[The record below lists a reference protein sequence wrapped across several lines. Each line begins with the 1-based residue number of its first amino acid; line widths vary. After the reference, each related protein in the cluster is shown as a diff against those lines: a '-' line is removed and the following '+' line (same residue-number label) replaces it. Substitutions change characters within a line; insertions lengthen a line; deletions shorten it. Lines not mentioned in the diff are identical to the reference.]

1 MAGNSQRRGATRKP
15 GSKKGATVG
24 SGGQRRAKLE
34 GRGPTPKAED
44 RPHHVAAKR
53 KRAASRARTTPS
65 SRPKRSGTYLFGR
78 NPVVEA
84 LRAGVPATT
93 LYVQSKADSD
103 DRMREAIELAV
114 ASGIPL
120 LEAPRSEMDALADG
134 GVHQGLLLVVP
145 EYRYADLDDV
155 RDSSLLIALDGV
167 TDTRN
172 LGAIA
177 RSGAAFGAGG
187 IIVPSRRSVT
197 VTAAAWKASAGA
209 LTRVPV
215 AEVTNLTRAL
225 TDLKKSGFTTV
236 ALDADGGTAIGE
248 VPAHVWTDPV
258 VVVVGSEGAGVSRLV
273 GETCDWRVMIPMTP
287 GQESLNAAVAA
298 AIVLQRIHEARA

>member
-53 KRAASRARTTPS
+53 KRAASRARTASPRT
-65 SRPKRSGTYLFGR
+65 KRSGTYLFGR

-93 LYVQSKADSD
+93 LYVQSKGDVD
-103 DRMREAIELAV
+103 ERVREAIELAV
-114 ASGIPL
+114 TSGIPL
-120 LEAPRSEMDALADG
+120 LEAPRSEMDTLADG

-145 EYRYADLDDV
+145 DYRYAGLDDV
-155 RDSSLLIALDGV
+155 AGASLLIALDGV

-187 IIVPSRRSVT
+187 IVVPSRRSVT
-197 VTAAAWKASAGA
+197 VTAASWKASAGA

-225 TDLKKSGFTTV
+225 TDLKKRGFTAV
-236 ALDADGGTAIGE
+236 ALDAEGGTALAD
-248 VPAHVWTDPV
+248 VPRDVWIEPIV
-258 VVVVGSEGAGVSRLV
+258 VVIGSEGAGVSRLV
-273 GETCDWRVMIPMTP
+273 GETCDWRVMIPMVV
-287 GQESLNAAVAA
+287 GQESLNASVAA
-298 AIVLQRIHEARA
+298 AIVLQRIHEARS

>member
-53 KRAASRARTTPS
+53 KRAAARARTTPTRTNRS
-65 SRPKRSGTYLFGR
+65 STYLFGR

-93 LYVQSKADSD
+93 LYVQSKGDADE
-103 DRMREAIELAV
+103 RIREAIDLAN
-114 ASGIPL
+114 ASGIAL
-120 LEAPRSEMDALADG
+120 LEAPRGEMDSLADG
-134 GVHQGLLLVVP
+134 GVHQGLMLVVP

-155 RDSSLLIALDGV
+155 AGSSLLIALDGV

-187 IIVPSRRSVT
+187 IVVPSRRSVT
-197 VTAAAWKASAGA
+197 VTAASWKASAGA

-225 TDLKKSGFTTV
+225 TDLKKRGFTAV
-236 ALDADGGTAIGE
+236 ALDADGGTALVD
-248 VPAHVWTDPV
+248 VPRDVWTDPIV
-258 VVVVGSEGAGVSRLV
+258 VVIGSEGSGVSRLV
-273 GETCDWRVMIPMTP
+273 GETCDWRVMIPMAA
-287 GQESLNAAVAA
+287 GQESLNASVAA

>member
-53 KRAASRARTTPS
+53 KRMAPRSRMASPRTQ
-65 SRPKRSGTYLFGR
+65 RSGTYLFGR

-93 LYVQSKADSD
+93 LYIQSKGDVD
-103 DRMREAIELAV
+103 ERVREAIELAV
-114 ASGIPL
+114 TSGIPL

-145 EYRYADLDDV
+145 DYRYAGLDEV
-155 RDSSLLIALDGV
+155 AHASLLIALDGV

-187 IIVPSRRSVT
+187 LIVPSRRSVA
-197 VTAAAWKASAGA
+197 VTAASWKASAGA

-225 TDLKKSGFTTV
+225 TDLKKRGFTAV
-236 ALDADGGTAIGE
+236 ALDADGGTALAD
-248 VPAHVWTDPV
+248 VPREIWIDPIV
-258 VVVVGSEGAGVSRLV
+258 VVIGSEGAGVSRLV
-273 GETCDWRVMIPMTP
+273 GETCDWRVMIPMVA
-287 GQESLNAAVAA
+287 GQESLNASVAA
-298 AIVLQRIHEARA
+298 AIVLQRIHEART

>member
-53 KRAASRARTTPS
+53 KRAASRARTASPRT
-65 SRPKRSGTYLFGR
+65 KRAGTYLFGR

-93 LYVQSKADSD
+93 LYVQSKGDVD
-103 DRMREAIELAV
+103 ERVREAIELAV
-114 ASGIPL
+114 TSGIPL
-120 LEAPRSEMDALADG
+120 LEAPRSEMDTLADG

-145 EYRYADLDDV
+145 DYRYAGLDDV
-155 RDSSLLIALDGV
+155 AGASLLIALDGV

-177 RSGAAFGAGG
+177 RSGAAFAAGG
-187 IIVPSRRSVT
+187 IVVPSRRSVT
-197 VTAAAWKASAGA
+197 VTAASWKASAGA

-225 TDLKKSGFTTV
+225 TDLKKRGFTAV
-236 ALDADGGTAIGE
+236 ALDAEGGTALAD
-248 VPAHVWTDPV
+248 VPRDVWIDPIV
-258 VVVVGSEGAGVSRLV
+258 VVIGSEGAGVSRLV
-273 GETCDWRVMIPMTP
+273 GETCDWRVMIPMVA
-287 GQESLNAAVAA
+287 GQESLNASVAA
-298 AIVLQRIHEARA
+298 AIVLQRIHEARS

>member
-1 MAGNSQRRGATRKP
+1 
-15 GSKKGATVG
+15 
-24 SGGQRRAKLE
+24 
-34 GRGPTPKAED
+34 
-44 RPHHVAAKR
+44 VAAKR
-53 KRAASRARTTPS
+53 KRAAARARTTPTRTNRS
-65 SRPKRSGTYLFGR
+65 STYLFGR

-93 LYVQSKADSD
+93 LYVQSKGDADE
-103 DRMREAIELAV
+103 RIREAIDLAN
-114 ASGIPL
+114 ASGIAL
-120 LEAPRSEMDALADG
+120 LEAPRGEMDSLADG

-155 RDSSLLIALDGV
+155 AGSSLLIALDGV

-187 IIVPSRRSVT
+187 IVVPSRRSVT
-197 VTAAAWKASAGA
+197 VTAASWKASAGA

-225 TDLKKSGFTTV
+225 TDLKKRGFTAV
-236 ALDADGGTAIGE
+236 ALDADGGTALVD
-248 VPAHVWTDPV
+248 VPRDVWTDPIV
-258 VVVVGSEGAGVSRLV
+258 VVIGSEGSGVSRLV
-273 GETCDWRVMIPMTP
+273 GETCDWRVMIPMAA
-287 GQESLNAAVAA
+287 GQESLNASVDA

>member
-53 KRAASRARTTPS
+53 KRAASRARAVSPRT
-65 SRPKRSGTYLFGR
+65 KRSGTYLFGR

-93 LYVQSKADSD
+93 LYVQSKGDVD
-103 DRMREAIELAV
+103 ERVREAIELAV
-114 ASGIPL
+114 TSGIPL
-120 LEAPRSEMDALADG
+120 LEAPRSEMDTLADG

-145 EYRYADLDDV
+145 DYRYAGLDDV
-155 RDSSLLIALDGV
+155 AGASLLIALDGV

-187 IIVPSRRSVT
+187 IVVPSRRSVT
-197 VTAAAWKASAGA
+197 VTAASWKASAGA

-225 TDLKKSGFTTV
+225 TDLKKRGFMAV
-236 ALDADGGTAIGE
+236 ALDADGGTALAD
-248 VPAHVWTDPV
+248 VPRDVWIDPIV
-258 VVVVGSEGAGVSRLV
+258 VVIGSEGAGVSRLV
-273 GETCDWRVMIPMTP
+273 GETCDWRVMIPMVA
-287 GQESLNAAVAA
+287 GQESLNASVAA
-298 AIVLQRIHEARA
+298 AIVLQRIHEARS

>member
-53 KRAASRARTTPS
+53 KRAASRARTASPRT
-65 SRPKRSGTYLFGR
+65 KRSGTYLFGR

-93 LYVQSKADSD
+93 LYVQSKGDADE
-103 DRMREAIELAV
+103 RVREAIELAV
-114 ASGIPL
+114 TSGIPL
-120 LEAPRSEMDALADG
+120 LEAPRSEMDTLADG

-145 EYRYADLDDV
+145 DYRYANLDDV
-155 RDSSLLIALDGV
+155 AGASLLIALDGV

-187 IIVPSRRSVT
+187 IVVPSRRSVT
-197 VTAAAWKASAGA
+197 VTAASWKASAGA

-225 TDLKKSGFTTV
+225 TDLKKRGFTAV
-236 ALDADGGTAIGE
+236 ALDADGGTAIAD
-248 VPAHVWTDPV
+248 VPRDVWRDPIV
-258 VVVVGSEGAGVSRLV
+258 VVIGSEGAGVSRLV
-273 GETCDWRVMIPMTP
+273 GETCDWRVMIPMVA
-287 GQESLNAAVAA
+287 GQESLNASVAA
-298 AIVLQRIHEARA
+298 AIVLQRIHEART

>member
-24 SGGQRRAKLE
+24 SGGQRRAKLA

-53 KRAASRARTTPS
+53 KRAAARSRTTGT
-65 SRPKRSGTYLFGR
+65 RTRRSGTYLFGR

-84 LRAGVPATT
+84 LRAGVPAIT
-93 LYVQSKADSD
+93 LYVQSKSDSD

-114 ASGIPL
+114 ASEIPL
-120 LEAPRSEMDALADG
+120 LEAPRSEMDTLADG

-145 EYRYADLDDV
+145 EYQYADLDDV
-155 RDSSLLIALDGV
+155 ADSSLLIALDGV

-177 RSGAAFGAGG
+177 RSGSAFGAGG
-187 IIVPSRRSVT
+187 IVVPSRRSVT

-225 TDLKKSGFTTV
+225 TELKKRGFTAV
-236 ALDADGGTAIGE
+236 ALDADGGTPIGQ
-248 VPAHVWTDPV
+248 VPTDVWAGPIV
-258 VVVVGSEGAGVSRLV
+258 LVIGSEGAGVSRLV
-273 GETCDWRVMIPMTP
+273 GETCDWRVMIPMVA
-287 GQESLNAAVAA
+287 GQESLNASVAA
-298 AIVLQRIHEARA
+298 AIALQRIHEARA

>member
-53 KRAASRARTTPS
+53 KRAASRARTASPRT
-65 SRPKRSGTYLFGR
+65 KRSGTYLFGR

-93 LYVQSKADSD
+93 LYVQSKGDVD
-103 DRMREAIELAV
+103 ERVREAIELAV
-114 ASGIPL
+114 TSGIPL
-120 LEAPRSEMDALADG
+120 LEAPRSEMDTLADG

-145 EYRYADLDDV
+145 DYRYAGLDDV
-155 RDSSLLIALDGV
+155 TGASLLIALDGV

-187 IIVPSRRSVT
+187 IVVPSRRSVT
-197 VTAAAWKASAGA
+197 VTAASWKASAGA

-225 TDLKKSGFTTV
+225 TELKKRGFTAV
-236 ALDADGGTAIGE
+236 ALDAEGGTALAD
-248 VPAHVWTDPV
+248 VPRDVWIDPIV
-258 VVVVGSEGAGVSRLV
+258 VVIGSEGAGVSRLV
-273 GETCDWRVMIPMTP
+273 GETCDWRVMIPMVA
-287 GQESLNAAVAA
+287 GQESLNASVAA
-298 AIVLQRIHEARA
+298 AIVLQRIHEARS

>member
-24 SGGQRRAKLE
+24 SGGQRRAKLV

-53 KRAASRARTTPS
+53 KRAASRARTTAPRS
-65 SRPKRSGTYLFGR
+65 KRSGMYLFGR

-93 LYVQSKADSD
+93 LYVQSKADTD
-103 DRMREAIELAV
+103 ERMREAIELAV
-114 ASGIPL
+114 ASAIPL
-120 LEAPRSEMDALADG
+120 LEAPRSEMDTLADG
-134 GVHQGLLLVVP
+134 GVHQGLILVVP
-145 EYRYADLDDV
+145 EYRYSDLDDLI
-155 RDSSLLIALDGV
+155 DSSLLIALDGI

-187 IIVPSRRSVT
+187 IVVPSRRTVT

-215 AEVTNLTRAL
+215 AEVTNLSRAL
-225 TDLKKSGFTTV
+225 TRLQKAGFTAV
-236 ALDADGGTAIGE
+236 ALDAEGGTPIGE
-248 VPAHVWTDPV
+248 VPVDVWVDPV

-273 GETCDWRVMIPMTP
+273 GETCDWRIKIPMAP
-287 GQESLNAAVAA
+287 GHESLNASVAT

>member
-53 KRAASRARTTPS
+53 KRAAARARTTPTRTNRS
-65 SRPKRSGTYLFGR
+65 STYLFGR

-93 LYVQSKADSD
+93 LYVQSKGDADE
-103 DRMREAIELAV
+103 RIREAIDLAN
-114 ASGIPL
+114 ASGIAL
-120 LEAPRSEMDALADG
+120 LEAPRGEMDSLADG

-155 RDSSLLIALDGV
+155 AGSSLLIALDGV

-187 IIVPSRRSVT
+187 IVVPSRRSVT
-197 VTAAAWKASAGA
+197 VTAASWKASAGA

-215 AEVTNLTRAL
+215 AEVTNLTRSDRGGHRL
-225 TDLKKSGFTTV
+225 RGFGR
-236 ALDADGGTAIGE
+236 LPPGGR
-248 VPAHVWTDPV
+248 D
-258 VVVVGSEGAGVSRLV
+258 
-273 GETCDWRVMIPMTP
+273 M
-287 GQESLNAAVAA
+287 
-298 AIVLQRIHEARA
+298 